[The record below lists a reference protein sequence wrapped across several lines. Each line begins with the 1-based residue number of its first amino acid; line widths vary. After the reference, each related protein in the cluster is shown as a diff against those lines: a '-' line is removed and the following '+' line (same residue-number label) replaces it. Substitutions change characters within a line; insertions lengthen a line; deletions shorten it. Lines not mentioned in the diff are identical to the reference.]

1 MTRILLLGD
10 TAGTGFGTV
19 TRDLAAALVRRGE
32 DLYIL
37 SMNEDAG
44 LQTDPGWPQELRQ
57 RVVLL
62 GMADGWTG
70 LGAMTKEGQAAR
82 DKLVERALGVFTGRT
97 VPGWQPDVAL
107 FIGDV
112 ASLWQSPW
120 PQWLPAGLPA
130 LNCVP
135 IEGVD
140 LPPAWGA
147 LWERIRPVGMTRFGA
162 EQISQVVGH
171 EVPWVY
177 HGVDP
182 EAFYPVSGKR
192 PLVLRTRRGS
202 TILRSRAECRA
213 FLGWPRDATILFR
226 ADRHMPRKNY
236 AAMFRSVAPVLARHQ
251 DALLLFHCRT
261 VDHGGNLAHELS
273 KYPPALSARMLSTGF
288 HDKLGG
294 VDRKLLCAMYN
305 AADLYLSTS
314 AEGFGL
320 TVAEALACGTPAV
333 ALDYSSLPEVVGPAG
348 VLVPY
353 ALQDN
358 PYSYFW
364 ALPRQEAYEAAV
376 ERLVSDRSER
386 QRLGLLGPVHVAQF
400 SWDAAAEQFSQLV
413 VGAEAPAPPPVPAAR
428 RLAALG
434 LVEARA

>member
-1 MTRILLLGD
+1 MTRVLFLGD

-19 TRDLAAALVRRGE
+19 TRDLAAAMVRRGE
-32 DLYIL
+32 DVRIL

-44 LQTDPGWPQELRQ
+44 LQTDPAWPAELRQ

-70 LGAMTKEGQAAR
+70 LGAMTPEGQAQR
-82 DKLVERALGVFTGRT
+82 DKLVERALGVFTGT
-97 VPGWQPDVAL
+97 TCQGWVPEAAL
-107 FIGDV
+107 IVGDV
-112 ASLWQSPW
+112 ASLDQSPW
-120 PQWLPAGLPA
+120 PRWLPAGLPA
-130 LNCVP
+130 LNYVP
-135 IEGVD
+135 IEGID
-140 LPPAWGA
+140 LPPAWRP
-147 LWERIRPVGMTRFGA
+147 LWERISPVAMTAFGA
-162 EQISQVVGH
+162 EEVGKVMGR
-171 EVPWVY
+171 EVPYVY

-182 EAFYPVSGKR
+182 EGFWPVSGKR
-192 PLVLRTRRGS
+192 PLVLKLRGKLV
-202 TILRSRAECRA
+202 TLRSRAECRA

-236 AAMFRSVAPVLARHQ
+236 AAMFRAVAPVLARHPE
-251 DALLLFHCRT
+251 ALLLFHCRT

-273 KYPPALSARMLSTGF
+273 KYPAGLAARMLSTGF

-320 TVAEALACGTPAV
+320 TVAEALACGTPVV
-333 ALDYSSLPEVVGPAG
+333 ALEYSSLPEVVGPAG

-364 ALPRQEAYEAAV
+364 ALPRQDAYEAAV

-386 QRLGLLGPVHVAQF
+386 QRLGLLGPVHVAKF

-413 VGAEAPAPPPVPAAR
+413 VGAEAPAPPPVPVTR